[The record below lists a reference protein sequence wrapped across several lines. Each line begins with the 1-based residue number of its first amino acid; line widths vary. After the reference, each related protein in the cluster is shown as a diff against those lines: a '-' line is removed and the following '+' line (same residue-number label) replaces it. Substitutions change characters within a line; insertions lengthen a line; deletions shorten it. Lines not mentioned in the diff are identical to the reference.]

1 MHALFVIVALAPPPE
16 VAPAPRS
23 IDPDRSAKRSLR
35 WVLRFKIESGKDYV
49 AQLRAL
55 GAILSVNVPERMELI
70 MVPDLSTPT
79 KHRVATEED
88 LIMLA
93 KKIRFS
99 DARID
104 AVKGVATELGLDF
117 TLWIRV
123 GGGVGT

>member
-1 MHALFVIVALAPPPE
+1 
-16 VAPAPRS
+16 
-23 IDPDRSAKRSLR
+23 
-35 WVLRFKIESGKDYV
+35 
-49 AQLRAL
+49 
-55 GAILSVNVPERMELI
+55 
-70 MVPDLSTPT
+70 
-79 KHRVATEED
+79 
-88 LIMLA
+88 MLA